1 MLILATSQRPAK
13 GRRWVD
19 SKFVTNKAS
28 APWIDGRNRRWAAI
42 RRKPVAAAWIWRY
55 PGFGF
60 WLFWGAGLRMAGNLV
75 QGALFTVMVVRAGM
89 LRDPEFEDELSR
101 QIERSP
107 RFFQNAPVVLDLK
120 GAEAFTTADEFAR
133 ARELLRQY
141 TLALVGVQNALP
153 AQFEAAST
161 AGLASFAPNA
171 AGSNRRQPPEPPPA
185 AAAPAAERTPSATA
199 RLVTEPVRSGT
210 QIYARGTDL
219 IVTAAVSPG
228 AELVADGNIHVY
240 GALRGRALAGA
251 RGDQSARI
259 FCSRLEAEL
268 VSIAGRY
275 LVSEQLPAEH
285 RGFPVEIALVDEQLT
300 ITRN

>member
-1 MLILATSQRPAK
+1 
-13 GRRWVD
+13 
-19 SKFVTNKAS
+19 
-28 APWIDGRNRRWAAI
+28 
-42 RRKPVAAAWIWRY
+42 
-55 PGFGF
+55 
-60 WLFWGAGLRMAGNLV
+60 MAGNLV

-89 LRDPEFEDELSR
+89 LRDAEFEDELAR

-120 GAEAFTTADEFAR
+120 GAEAFTSADEFAR
-133 ARELLRQY
+133 ARELLRRY

-153 AQFEAAST
+153 TQTEAASA

-171 AGSNRRQPPEPPPA
+171 TAPSRRQAPEPPPA
-185 AAAPAAERTPSATA
+185 AAPASERISRPSA

-219 IVTAAVSPG
+219 VVTAAVSPG

-251 RGDQSARI
+251 SGDAGARI
-259 FCSRLEAEL
+259 FCARLEAEL